1 MVKKFTTGDTPYVAS
16 NKSIYS
22 VYTCKK
28 GRKMLESN
36 IQIGDIFSLKN
47 IIIYLIVINL
57 IGFYMMWSDKRR
69 AKWGKWRI
77 PEQTLFIVT
86 ALGGGIGT
94 IAGMYTF
101 RHKTKKIKFTVGLPA
116 ILI

>member
-1 MVKKFTTGDTPYVAS
+1 MFENA
-16 NKSIYS
+16 I
-22 VYTCKK
+22 
-28 GRKMLESN
+28 N
-36 IQIGDIFSLKN
+36 ISDIFTVKN

-57 IGFYMMWSDKRR
+57 VGFYMMWSDKRK

-77 PEQTLFIVT
+77 PENTLFMVT

-101 RHKTKKIKFTVGLPA
+101 RHKTKKLKFTVGLPA
-116 ILI
+116 ILILETILGIYLALI